1 MTKTYT
7 AANGQ
12 KFTDAD
18 IDRWCSAYET
28 GQFPAGEQT
37 VGQVVHGRPPLSAGE
52 ETVVISVKVPAHM
65 KRAIESK
72 AESAGVSSSAYIR
85 NVLAAA
91 L

>member
-1 MTKTYT
+1 
-7 AANGQ
+7 
-12 KFTDAD
+12 
-18 IDRWCSAYET
+18 
-28 GQFPAGEQT
+28 
-37 VGQVVHGRPPLSAGE
+37 VGQVVHGRPPLSVGE

-65 KRAIESK
+65 KRAIESN